1 MEYAIEQVNF
11 DVDDSRCGQQT
22 FDSFAALVNYDSEFP
37 NQTSSNT
44 SNNDKNNIKKSSK
57 L

>member
-1 MEYAIEQVNF
+1 MEYALEQVNF
-11 DVDDSRCGQQT
+11 DVDDSRCGQQK

-37 NQTSSNT
+37 NPTST
-44 SNNDKNNIKKSSK
+44 SNNDKNNKKNSSK